1 MSPAH
6 ASICAGRIGAGRAV
20 GHIEP
25 MDEDLMA
32 LERCTGKIG
41 DQQEDGSLRLKNEG
55 TSSPLVFTLSSEKH

>member
-1 MSPAH
+1 
-6 ASICAGRIGAGRAV
+6 
-20 GHIEP
+20 